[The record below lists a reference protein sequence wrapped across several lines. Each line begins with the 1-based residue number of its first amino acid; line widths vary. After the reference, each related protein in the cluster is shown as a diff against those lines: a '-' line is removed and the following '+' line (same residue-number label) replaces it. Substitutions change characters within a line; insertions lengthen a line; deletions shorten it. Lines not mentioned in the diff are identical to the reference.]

1 MSDNDFRHGSRTSR
15 RAFRTVFLILLILLP
30 LQNLVAAT
38 HADYSGEFTAV
49 LDVKVTGQYVLA
61 GRANNLSVAIINNG
75 PSAASVVTVT
85 LSIPAPLALMGKDD
99 KWFFQ
104 VIAPGKNVTIEVSVF
119 APEGSLGSTY
129 SASLGLS
136 YTADDSSETD
146 TRVISLTV
154 HGFVDPWLSGVA
166 FSPSPAVINQS
177 LAVSG
182 TITNEG
188 SGTAKALSISIA
200 PERPFITTDASSL
213 FIGDVSS
220 GTSVAFS
227 VTCGVAKANAGTYPL
242 KFIITYKDDTNNWGS
257 KVVELNVTVV
267 RGTSNASRTGGQTGT
282 YAGSGP
288 SIVDILVIGLAGLG
302 VGVVLTVVLYRR
314 RLLKVPEISKKGA

>member
-1 MSDNDFRHGSRTSR
+1 MSGKDFRYGSRT
-15 RAFRTVFLILLILLP
+15 AGKACRTLFLILLILLP

-38 HADYSGEFTAV
+38 HAGYSEEFTAV
-49 LDVKVTGQYVLA
+49 LNVKVTGQYILA
-61 GRANNLSVAIINNG
+61 GRANNLSIAIINKG
-75 PSAASVVTVT
+75 PSAATVVTVT
-85 LSIPAPLALMGKDD
+85 LSIPSPLALIGKDD

-104 VIAPGKNVTIEVSVF
+104 VIGPGKNVTIEATVF
-119 APEGSLGSTY
+119 APEESLGSTY
-129 SASLGLS
+129 SASLDLS
-136 YTADDSSETD
+136 YTAAGSSETE

-154 HGFVDPWLSGVA
+154 HGFVDPWLSSVT

-188 SGTAKALSISIA
+188 SGTAKALSISIVSE
-200 PERPFITTDASSL
+200 PPFIATEASSL

-227 VTCGVAKANAGTYPL
+227 VTCNVENAKVGTYPL
-242 KFIITYKDDTNNWGS
+242 KFIINYEDDTNTWGS

-267 RGTSNASRTGGQTGT
+267 KGAAQTPGTGGQTRSATGL
-282 YAGSGP
+282 P
-288 SIVDILVIGLAGLG
+288 IVEMLVIGLVGLVAG
-302 VGVVLTVVLYRR
+302 VALTIILYRR
-314 RLLKVPEISKKGA
+314 HLLKVPEVSKKGS

>member
-1 MSDNDFRHGSRTSR
+1 MSGKDFRYGSRT
-15 RAFRTVFLILLILLP
+15 AGKACRTLFLILLILLP
-30 LQNLVAAT
+30 LQSLAT
-38 HADYSGEFTAV
+38 TTYAEDSGYVNAV
-49 LDVKVTGQYVLA
+49 LDVKVMNQFILA
-61 GRANNLSVAIINNG
+61 GRANNLSIAIVNKG
-75 PSAASVVTVT
+75 PDAVSLVWVT
-85 LSIPAPLALMGKDD
+85 LSIPSPLALMGKDD

-104 VIAPGKNVTIEVSVF
+104 VIAPGKNVTIEANVF

-129 SASLGLS
+129 SASLDLS
-136 YTADDSSETD
+136 YTVAGSSETE
-146 TRVISLTV
+146 TRVISLPV
-154 HGFVDPWLSGVA
+154 HGFVDPWLSGVT

-188 SGTAKALSISIA
+188 SGTAKALSISIV
-200 PERPFITTDASSL
+200 PEPPFIATEASSL

-227 VTCGVAKANAGTYPL
+227 VACNVANAKVGTYPL
-242 KFIITYKDDTNNWGS
+242 KFIINYEDDTNTWGS

-267 RGTSNASRTGGQTGT
+267 KGAAQTPGTGGQTRSATGL
-282 YAGSGP
+282 P
-288 SIVDILVIGLAGLG
+288 IVEMLVIGLVGLG
-302 VGVVLTVVLYRR
+302 AGVALTIILYRR

>member
-1 MSDNDFRHGSRTSR
+1 MSEKDFGCGSQTAGKAY
-15 RAFRTVFLILLILLP
+15 RALFLIMLILLP
-30 LQNLVAAT
+30 LQSLVAAT
-38 HADYSGEFTAV
+38 HAGYSEEFTAV
-49 LDVKVTGQYVLA
+49 LDVKVTGQYLLA
-61 GRANNLSVAIINNG
+61 GRANNLSIAIVNKG

-85 LSIPAPLALMGKDD
+85 LSIPTPLALMGKDD

-104 VIAPGKNVTIEVSVF
+104 VIGPGKNVTIEATVF
-119 APEGSLGSTY
+119 APEGSLGSTC

-136 YTADDSSETD
+136 YTADDYSETE

-154 HGFVDPWLSGVA
+154 HGFVDPWLSGVT
-166 FSPSPAVINQS
+166 FSPSPAVANRS

-188 SGTAKALSISIA
+188 SGTAKALSISIVSE
-200 PERPFITTDASSL
+200 PPFIATEASSL

-227 VTCGVAKANAGTYPL
+227 VTCNVANAKVGTYPL
-242 KFIITYKDDTNNWGS
+242 KFIISYEDDANTWSS

-267 RGTSNASRTGGQTGT
+267 KGAGTTPGTTGQTRSATGL
-282 YAGSGP
+282 P
-288 SIVDILVIGLAGLG
+288 ILEMLVIGLVGLG
-302 VGVVLTVVLYRR
+302 AGVALTIILYRR
-314 RLLKVPEISKKGA
+314 RLLKVPEVSKKGA